1 MKKAEII
8 QELNE
13 FGLSIHFLDDA
24 SRSQSGAWE
33 LCYAAF
39 TQEEKEL
46 YCKILQER
54 FGIKARMRKDDRYIG
69 FGIEDSKKIDAI
81 ILRNIPNDLDV
92 VQYKI
97 VDKKGKSA

>member
-1 MKKAEII
+1 
-8 QELNE
+8 
-13 FGLSIHFLDDA
+13 
-24 SRSQSGAWE
+24 
-33 LCYAAF
+33 
-39 TQEEKEL
+39 
-46 YCKILQER
+46 
-54 FGIKARMRKDDRYIG
+54 MRKDDRYIG